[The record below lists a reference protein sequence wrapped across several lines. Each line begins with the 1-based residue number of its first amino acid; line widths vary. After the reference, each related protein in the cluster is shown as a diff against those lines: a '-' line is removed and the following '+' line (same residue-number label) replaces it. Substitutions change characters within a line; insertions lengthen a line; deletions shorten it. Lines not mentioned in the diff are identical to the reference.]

1 MVVLES
7 KKQQHLY
14 PCFIAVI
21 KYGFVLVLAPK
32 LIPMIYYRDKT
43 QVQMSCFLN
52 KNLKYDIVTVVLL
65 LLWLFTPRV
74 LQKWPKMEV
83 QDFSMST
90 VFLQWSFLRLK

>member
-1 MVVLES
+1 VLES
-7 KKQQHLY
+7 EKNPSVPVFYRGNKIWVL
-14 PCFIAVI
+14 
-21 KYGFVLVLAPK
+21 VLVLAPK

-65 LLWLFTPRV
+65 LLWLFTQRA